1 MASDTT
7 ADQSGRMLLRGL
19 RLLEA
24 LSRYDSSPLRE
35 LSDILRLPRSTVHRL
50 LRVLEQENYVLQDS
64 QSKEYRLTLK
74 LFEVGSRRM
83 TAIGLRERAFPLM
96 ESLMRQTGETVI
108 LSVLDGRMIVH
119 VDRVESA
126 GSTGVTSPI
135 GHRLPIHCTAAGKA
149 ILSAYSPAHRS
160 SLLTFDDSTEGLL
173 PRMTERTMVEVDEL
187 DRELEQISS
196 RGYAVDYGEST
207 PGVHALAAPIRG
219 SNGAVLG
226 AISVVGLAYRVTP
239 DRLNELGP
247 KVIDA
252 VRQLEAAI
260 RGEEN
265 ISGGVA

>member
-1 MASDTT
+1 MASDNT

-24 LSRYDSSPLRE
+24 LSRNDSSPLRK
-35 LSDILRLPRSTVHRL
+35 LSETVGLPRSTVHRL
-50 LRVLEQENYVLQDS
+50 LRVLEHESYVFQDS
-64 QSKEYRLTLK
+64 QSKEYRLTMK

-96 ESLMRQTGETVI
+96 ESLMQQTGETVI
-108 LSVLDGRMIVH
+108 LSVLDGQMIVH
-119 VDRVESA
+119 VDRVESEA
-126 GSTGVTSPI
+126 STGVTSPI
-135 GHRLPIHCTAAGKA
+135 GHRLPVHCTAAGKA
-149 ILSAYSPAHRS
+149 ILSAYPPAHRS
-160 SLLTFDDSTEGLL
+160 TLLTLDDSAGGLL
-173 PRMTERTMVEVDEL
+173 PRMTDRTIVQIEDL
-187 DRELEQISS
+187 YRELEQISS
-196 RGYAVDYGEST
+196 RGYAIDHGEST

-219 SNGAVLG
+219 SHGAVLG
-226 AISVVGLAYRVTP
+226 AISVVGLAFRVAP
-239 DRLNELGP
+239 DRFKELGP